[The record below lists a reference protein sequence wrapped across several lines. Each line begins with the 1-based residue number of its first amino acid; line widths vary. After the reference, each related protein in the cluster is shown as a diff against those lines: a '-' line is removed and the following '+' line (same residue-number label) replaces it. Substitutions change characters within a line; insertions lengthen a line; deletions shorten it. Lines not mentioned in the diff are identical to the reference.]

1 MTKGLW
7 WWWQV
12 YTNKDVHIVILSSS
26 IVILITLVS
35 AAPFW
40 LTGASSLLRSFNSGR
55 CGRCLSDGSF
65 SLDCFFIQ
73 LSGNLLVS
81 TVVGLQRSAKST
93 LQAGSV
99 TTPNRAVR
107 TGSTRAAVF
116 KLSDGGSEGTSHD
129 KDDAVDYV
137 VRSHGTIPSLW

>member
-7 WWWQV
+7 WWWQA
-12 YTNKDVHIVILSSS
+12 YNKDVHIVILSSS
-26 IVILITLVS
+26 INRHPHHAIRCTILAHRCSKL
-35 AAPFW
+35 FQLFLQW
-40 LTGASSLLRSFNSGR
+40 GR
-55 CGRCLSDGSF
+55 CWSDGSF
-65 SLDCFFIQ
+65 SLDCFLVQ
-73 LSGNLLVS
+73 LSGSLLVS

-116 KLSDGGSEGTSHD
+116 KLNDGGSEGTSHD
-129 KDDAVDYV
+129 KDDIYAVDYV
-137 VRSHGTIPSLW
+137 VRSHGTIPSWL